1 MKNKKE
7 KISNQIVVAI
17 IGIFLFAFMLL
28 SANESVILPL
38 PSQDIIMPPE
48 GIVLPIQWNDF
59 GKQMIE
65 AGIIDKEKF
74 EKLYD
79 NRGGLSDNDK
89 KLLYG
94 SDNKEII
101 MDAKNSGILLNLLWA
116 FGLSNKNEILEN
128 GPMTDEKYGGDASK
142 FASTGGWSIAVGEPM
157 NYYSNH
163 IFIKLTKGQQT
174 LVKRVSKNIYRP
186 CCGNS
191 TYFPDCNH
199 GMAML
204 GLLELLAA
212 NNISEKEI
220 YKIALGVNS
229 YWFQD
234 TYITLARYFNDK
246 GIEWKDVNPKE
257 VLSASYSSAQG
268 YMKVLEKMKP
278 AGIRGGARCGV

>member
-7 KISNQIVVAI
+7 KISSQITVIAI
-17 IGIFLFAFMLL
+17 GVFLFAFMLL
-28 SANESVILPL
+28 SADKGVILPPL
-38 PSQDIIMPPE
+38 SQETIMPSG
-48 GIVLPIQWNDF
+48 GIVLPIQWNDL
-59 GKQMIE
+59 GKQMIQ
-65 AGIIDKEKF
+65 AGVIDKEKF

-94 SDNKEII
+94 SDNREII
-101 MDAKNSGILLNLLWA
+101 MNTKNSGILLNLLWA
-116 FGLSNKNEILEN
+116 FGLSNKNKILEN

-163 IFIKLTKGQQT
+163 IFVKLTEEQQT
-174 LVKRVSKNIYRP
+174 LVERVSKNIYRP

-204 GLLELLAA
+204 GLLELLAS
-212 NNISEKEI
+212 NNISEKEM
-220 YKIALGVNS
+220 YEIALGVNS
-229 YWFQD
+229 YWFPD
-234 TYITLARYFNDK
+234 TYITLAQYFNDK
-246 GIEWKDVNPKE
+246 GTEWKDVNPKE
-257 VLSASYSSAQG
+257 ILSASYSSAQG
-268 YMKVLEKMKP
+268 YMKVLEKMEPIKFRN
-278 AGIRGGARCGV
+278 GVGCGV

>member
-7 KISNQIVVAI
+7 KISSQITVIAI
-17 IGIFLFAFMLL
+17 GVFLFAFMLL
-28 SANESVILPL
+28 SADKGVILSPL
-38 PSQDIIMPPE
+38 SQETIMPSG
-48 GIVLPIQWNDF
+48 GIVLPIQWNDL

-65 AGIIDKEKF
+65 VGVIDKEKF

-89 KLLYG
+89 KLLYD

-101 MDAKNSGILLNLLWA
+101 MNAENSGILLNLLWA
-116 FGLSNKNEILEN
+116 FGLSNKNKILEN

-142 FASTGGWSIAVGEPM
+142 FASTGGWSIAIGEPM

-163 IFIKLTKGQQT
+163 IFVKLTEEQQT
-174 LVKRVSKNIYRP
+174 LVERVSKNIYRP

-204 GLLELLAA
+204 GLLELLAS
-212 NNISEKEI
+212 NNISEKEM
-220 YKIALGVNS
+220 YEIALGVNS
-229 YWFQD
+229 YWFPD
-234 TYITLARYFNDK
+234 TYITLAQYFNDK
-246 GIEWKDVNPKE
+246 GTEWKDVNPKE
-257 VLSASYSSAQG
+257 ILSASYSSAQG
-268 YMKVLEKMKP
+268 YMKVLEKMEPIKFRN
-278 AGIRGGARCGV
+278 GVGCGV

>member
-1 MKNKKE
+1 MNKE
-7 KISNQIVVAI
+7 KISSQITVAI
-17 IGIFLFAFMLL
+17 IGVFLFAFMLL
-28 SANESVILPL
+28 SANESVILPPL
-38 PSQDIIMPPE
+38 SQETIMPSG
-48 GIVLPIQWNDF
+48 GIVLPIQWNDL
-59 GKQMIE
+59 GKQMIQ
-65 AGIIDKEKF
+65 AGVIDKEKF

-94 SDNKEII
+94 SDNREII
-101 MDAKNSGILLNLLWA
+101 MNTKNSGILLNLLWA
-116 FGLSNKNEILEN
+116 FGLSNKNKILEN

-157 NYYSNH
+157 NYYNNH
-163 IFIKLTKGQQT
+163 IFIKLTEEQQT
-174 LVKRVSKNIYRP
+174 LVERVSKNIYRP

-204 GLLELLAA
+204 GLLELLAS
-212 NNISEKEI
+212 NNINEKEM

-229 YWFQD
+229 YWFPD
-234 TYITLARYFNDK
+234 TYITLAQYFNSK

-268 YMKVLEKMKP
+268 YMKVLEKMEPIKFRN
-278 AGIRGGARCGV
+278 GVGCGV

>member
-101 MDAKNSGILLNLLWA
+101 MDAKNSGILLNLLWT

-229 YWFQD
+229 YWFPD

-268 YMKVLEKMKP
+268 YIKVLEKMKSS
-278 AGIRGGARCGV
+278 GIRGGARCGV